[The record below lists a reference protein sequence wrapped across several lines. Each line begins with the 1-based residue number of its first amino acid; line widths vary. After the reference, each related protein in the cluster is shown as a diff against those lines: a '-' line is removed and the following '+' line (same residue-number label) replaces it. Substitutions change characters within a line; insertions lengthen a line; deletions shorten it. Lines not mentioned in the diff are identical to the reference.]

1 MARTRVASPL
11 AKGRGETSAMGL
23 TTGGHYRSHHIA
35 LKSYRRLH
43 CWRGMIRS
51 IRTFMKFLNT
61 SFLQCVIVT
70 AALFTSPFEI
80 AAANSTAG
88 SGQSGNSS
96 WPRERYQDGNR
107 LIIYQPQVDDWKN
120 FQDLSW
126 RMAVSLTPK
135 SGKTALGVVEMKG
148 NTDIDNVAK
157 VAIITNPQVTGTYF
171 PSLDNATKEKMEQLF
186 KTFVPST
193 FSVSLHSLIASTPK
207 KEAPAGAQLNNDP
220 PKIFVGYR
228 PSILLSVNG
237 EPVVSEVPNTNLKF
251 VVNTQWPLFFDEGN
265 STYYLAAGQQW
276 LTSNSLEGQ
285 WSATKKLPPDMS
297 KLPRDK
303 QWSALKK
310 FIPPPAKSTGV
321 TPDVFYADKPAEVIL
336 FDGQPVYAQIPDTQ
350 LEYATN
356 TNSVVFVYTPT
367 QQFYYLTA
375 GRWFRT
381 ADLQQGPWT
390 YATPDLPPDFAK
402 IPLNSPAS
410 AILAS
415 VPGTEEAKDAVLLA
429 QVPTT
434 MTVNA
439 KEAAAKVKVEYAGDP
454 KFEPI
459 KGTSMEYATNTQ
471 DKVIKVGDVYYL
483 CLQSVWFVSPN
494 PQGPWTTCTSVP
506 QEIYTIPSSSPVYN
520 VTYVTQSANPDG
532 TVTANYTAGY
542 LGTFILGAAAGAI
555 LADGSGYWWPPYCY
569 GGYYYPY
576 PGTYCGAY
584 YGGYGYHYPAP
595 YYDSA
600 TGAYGWKQTAY
611 GPYGSATR
619 GAGYNPYTGTYARG
633 ASVST
638 PYGSR
643 SAAQA
648 YNPYTGTYAQTRQG
662 SSPNAQWGS
671 SYVSRGNQSAT
682 MGHYST
688 ANGTVAGA
696 ADSQGGKVA
705 ASSTKWGNSA
715 VGKTASGNMYAGH
728 DGNVYKNTGNGWQKY
743 DNGSWNSVNK
753 PQPNWQGA
761 ESSQQRT
768 ASESYQQRS
777 SAASSSDRSST
788 GGGMDRSGGG
798 GFGRSGGGGGSDD
811 LDREAQNRARG
822 DFSSQRFQGFQ
833 GGGFDR
839 SGGGGG
845 FGGDR
850 FGGGGGFGGGD
861 RFGGGG
867 GFGRFGGFG
876 GGGGFRGRR

>member
-1 MARTRVASPL
+1 M
-11 AKGRGETSAMGL
+11 
-23 TTGGHYRSHHIA
+23 
-35 LKSYRRLH
+35 KS
-43 CWRGMIRS
+43 
-51 IRTFMKFLNT
+51 LNT
-61 SFLQCVIVT
+61 SLLQCVIVIG
-70 AALFTSPFEI
+70 ALRVSPI
-80 AAANSTAG
+80 NAAAANSTTG
-88 SGQSGNSS
+88 SSQSTDSS
-96 WPRERYQDGNR
+96 WPREKYSNGTR

-126 RMAVSLTPK
+126 RMAISLTPK
-135 SGKTALGVVEMKG
+135 SGKTVLGVVEMKG
-148 NTDIDNVAK
+148 NTNIDNVAK
-157 VAIITNPQVTGTYF
+157 LVDITNPQITGTYF
-171 PSLDNATKEKMEQLF
+171 PSLDNATKEKMDQLF
-186 KTFVPST
+186 KTFVPPT
-193 FSVSLHSLIASTPK
+193 FSISLHSLIASTPK
-207 KEAPAGAQLNNDP
+207 KEAPAGVQLNNDP

-237 EPVVSEVPNTNLKF
+237 EPVLSVVPNTNLQF
-251 VVNTQWPLFFDEGN
+251 VVNTQWPLFFDESG
-265 STYYLAAGQQW
+265 STYYLAVGQQW
-276 LTSNSLEGQ
+276 LTANKLDGQ
-285 WSATKKLPPDMS
+285 WSATKQLPPEMS
-297 KLPRDK
+297 KVPQDK

-310 FIPPPAKSTGV
+310 FIPPTANTKGV
-321 TPDVFYADKPAEVIL
+321 TPDVFYSDKPAEIIL

-356 TNSVVFVYTPT
+356 TNSVVFVYKPT

-375 GRWFRT
+375 GRWFSA
-381 ADLQQGPWT
+381 ADLQGPWT

-402 IPLNSPAS
+402 IPLSSPAS
-410 AILAS
+410 AILAT
-415 VPGTEEAKDAVLLA
+415 VPGTDEAKDAVLLA

-434 MTVNA
+434 MTIKPN
-439 KEAAAKVKVEYAGDP
+439 EAQAKVKVEYAGEP

-471 DKVIKVGDVYYL
+471 DKVIELEGTYYL
-483 CLQSVWFVSPN
+483 CLQGVWFMAPT
-494 PQGPWTTCTSVP
+494 PTGQWTTCMSVP

-520 VTYVTQSANPDG
+520 VTYVTQTANPDG
-532 TVTANYTAGY
+532 TVTSSYAAGY

-555 LADGSGYWWPPYCY
+555 LADGSGYWWPPYCN

-576 PGTYCGAY
+576 PATYCGAY

-761 ESSQQRT
+761 ENSQQRT
-768 ASESYQQRS
+768 GSESYQQRS
-777 SAASSSDRSST
+777 SAASSEDRAAS
-788 GGGMDRSGGG
+788 GGGADRSGGS
-798 GFGRSGGGGGSDD
+798 GFDRSGGGGGSGD
-811 LDREAQNRARG
+811 LDREAQNRSRG

-839 SGGGGG
+839 FGGGGG

-850 FGGGGGFGGGD
+850 FGGGGGGGGD

-867 GFGRFGGFG
+867 GFGGGGFGRFGG

>member
-1 MARTRVASPL
+1 
-11 AKGRGETSAMGL
+11 
-23 TTGGHYRSHHIA
+23 
-35 LKSYRRLH
+35 
-43 CWRGMIRS
+43 
-51 IRTFMKFLNT
+51 MKILNV
-61 SFLQCVIVT
+61 SFVQCLFVT

-80 AAANSTAG
+80 AAAKSTAG
-88 SGQSGNSS
+88 SGQPGDSS
-96 WPRERYQDGNR
+96 WPRERFQDGTR
-107 LIIYQPQVDDWKN
+107 LIIYQPQIDDWKN

-126 RMAVSLTPK
+126 RMAISLTPK
-135 SGKTALGVVEMKG
+135 SGKTVVGVVEMKG
-148 NTDIDNVAK
+148 NTNIDNVAK
-157 VAIITNPQVTGTYF
+157 AVTITNPQVTGTYF
-171 PSLDNATKEKMEQLF
+171 PSLDNATKEKMDQLF
-186 KTFVPST
+186 KTFVPQT
-193 FSVSLHSLIASTPK
+193 FSMSLHSLIASTPK
-207 KEAPAGAQLNNDP
+207 KEVPAGAQLNNDP
-220 PKIFVGYR
+220 PKIFVSYR

-237 EPVVSEVPNTNLKF
+237 EPVLSEVPNTNLKF
-251 VVNTQWPLFFDEGN
+251 VVNTQWPLFFDTGN
-265 STYYLAAGQQW
+265 SSYYLPVGQQW
-276 LTSNSLEGQ
+276 LTANSLGGQ
-285 WSATKKLPPDMS
+285 WSPTKKLPPDMS
-297 KLPRDK
+297 KVPQDK

-310 FIPPPAKSTGV
+310 FIPPPAKSNGV
-321 TPDVFYADKPAEVIL
+321 TPAVFYSDKPAEVIL
-336 FDGQPVYAQIPDTQ
+336 FDGQPVYSQIPDTQ

-356 TNSVVFVYTPT
+356 TNSVVFVFTPT

-381 ADLQQGPWT
+381 TDLQQGSWT

-402 IPLNSPAS
+402 IPPSSPAS

-434 MTVNA
+434 MTIKPA
-439 KEAAAKVKVEYAGDP
+439 EAQAKVKVDYSGEP

-471 DKVIKVGDVYYL
+471 DKVIKLEGIYYL
-483 CLQSVWFVSPN
+483 CLQGVWFMAPAPN
-494 PQGPWTTCTSVP
+494 GPWTTCMSVP

-520 VTYVTQSANPDG
+520 VTYVTQTANPDG

-595 YYDSA
+595 YYDST

-662 SSPNAQWGS
+662 SSPTAQWGS

-688 ANGTVAGA
+688 ANGTVAGISG
-696 ADSQGGKVA
+696 SQGGKAVG
-705 ASSTKWGNSA
+705 ASTAWGNTA
-715 VGKTASGNMYAGH
+715 AGKTASGNMYAGH
-728 DGNVYKNTGNGWQKY
+728 DGNVYKNTGNGWEKY

-761 ESSQQRT
+761 QNSQEKAGSENSQQRT
-768 ASESYQQRS
+768 SSASNADRSGASGSNRS
-777 SAASSSDRSST
+777 SAGAGGYDRSGASSYNRSS
-788 GGGMDRSGGG
+788 GGGFNRSGGG
-798 GFGRSGGGGGSDD
+798 SQMQD
-811 LDREAQNRARG
+811 LDREAQNRQRG
-822 DFSSQRFQGFQ
+822 GQQSQRFQDFQ
-833 GGGFDR
+833 RGGR
-839 SGGGGG
+839 
-845 FGGDR
+845 DR
-850 FGGGGGFGGGD
+850 FGGGGGFGGFD
-861 RFGGGG
+861 RS
-867 GFGRFGGFG
+867 